1 MSTILN
7 EWEENL
13 PNADDRWLAYMLAT
27 AFHETA
33 RTMQPIREF
42 GGPKYFFRMYDK
54 DGERPQVAKDLGN
67 TKAGDGVKFH
77 GRGFVQLTGRANY
90 KKMKDLLNVDL
101 IDDPDLAMDTE
112 VASNIMFKGMNEGL
126 FTGKKL
132 SDYFNDSEENWF
144 EARRIINKLDKA
156 EMIEGY
162 ALTFY
167 AATSYTTG

>member
-1 MSTILN
+1 
-7 EWEENL
+7 
-13 PNADDRWLAYMLAT
+13 
-27 AFHETA
+27 
-33 RTMQPIREF
+33 
-42 GGPKYFFRMYDK
+42 
-54 DGERPQVAKDLGN
+54 
-67 TKAGDGVKFH
+67 
-77 GRGFVQLTGRANY
+77 
-90 KKMKDLLNVDL
+90 
-101 IDDPDLAMDTE
+101 MDTE